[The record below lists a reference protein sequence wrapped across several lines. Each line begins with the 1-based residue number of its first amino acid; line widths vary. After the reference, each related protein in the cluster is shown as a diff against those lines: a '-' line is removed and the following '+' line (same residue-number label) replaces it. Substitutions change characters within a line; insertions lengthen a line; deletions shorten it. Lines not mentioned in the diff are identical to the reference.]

1 MFKKSLLAT
10 VAVLAC
16 TAFGAAHAM
25 SVPQI
30 TTGEIK
36 FSLDNYD
43 SATVMYGNAPG
54 VVCLTVAACD
64 AAAGAP
70 APGSV
75 GTAGNA
81 SSDTMGIFSVSN
93 ISNITTSETLF
104 VKGAAQGYITG
115 IFGNLQDAAVSVSCD
130 LFGCSTTAGSVGGFF
145 ELWYNTSDYDAT
157 LGPLVA
163 AGKDLNAGLYPGIS
177 GGTLLLSGVFAPGAV
192 LAGPNIFSYLT
203 GYNNGTFGGN
213 GQGFLDL
220 TGGAWFDYFNTSAL
234 NNANGGTNDLFLT
247 NTFDDVNG
255 AASSLGWTVKSVG
268 QVTGFAVPEPTS
280 VSLVALALLGA
291 GVASRRRKAA

>member
-1 MFKKSLLAT
+1 MLKKSLLAAA
-10 VAVLAC
+10 AVLAC

-25 SVPQI
+25 SIPQI

-43 SATVMYGNAPG
+43 SATVLYGNAPG
-54 VVCLTVAACD
+54 VVCNTVATCD

-115 IFGNLQDAAVSVSCD
+115 IFGNLQDAAVEVSCN
-130 LFGCSTTAGSVGGFF
+130 LFGCNTTAGSVGGFF

-157 LGPLVA
+157 LGPLVG

-177 GGTLLLSGVFAPGAV
+177 GGTLLLSGVFAPGAA
-192 LAGPNIFSYLT
+192 LAGPNIFTYLT

-220 TGGAWFDYFNTSAL
+220 TGGAWLDYFNTNAL
-234 NNANGGTNDLFLT
+234 TNANLGKNDLFLT

-291 GVASRRRKAA
+291 GVASRRRKVA